1 MTRHALRSL
10 VTVAAL
16 LTLAGCSGP
25 EAPAALGTP
34 PPARPTPVPVSV
46 LVQVA
51 EGAGPLAEAWA
62 EELRTAVSAGHGDL
76 SLASAAEAAAVV
88 VRIDRVETGVEV
100 PSEEELRKAVAAGDG
115 GLSLAPAPDGAAVV
129 EPVDE
134 VPTGED
140 AAAVVPVEM
149 SIMRG
154 ALVVGGTAREFT
166 LRYPGPARPQAEA
179 LARNLRGFAAEGGT
193 DEPADE
199 PAAGENTED
208 AETETEG

>member
-16 LTLAGCSGP
+16 WALTGCSGP

-76 SLASAAEAAAVV
+76 SLAAAPEAAAVV
-88 VRIDRVETGVEV
+88 VRIDKVETGVEV
-100 PSEEELRKAVAAGDG
+100 DS
-115 GLSLAPAPDGAAVV
+115 
-129 EPVDE
+129 
-134 VPTGED
+134 VPEGEGEIS
-140 AAAVVPVEM
+140 V
-149 SIMRG
+149 MRG
-154 ALVVGGTAREFT
+154 AIVVGGSAREFN
-166 LRYPGPARPQAEA
+166 LNYRGQARPQTEA

-193 DEPADE
+193 DEPEDE
-199 PAAGENTED
+199 PAISDDED
-208 AETETEG
+208 AAGAETNSGS

>member
-16 LTLAGCSGP
+16 WALTGCSGP

-76 SLASAAEAAAVV
+76 SLVSAAEGAAVV
-88 VRIDRVETGVEV
+88 VRIDKVETGVEV
-100 PSEEELRKAVAAGDG
+100 DS
-115 GLSLAPAPDGAAVV
+115 
-129 EPVDE
+129 
-134 VPTGED
+134 VPEGEGEIS
-140 AAAVVPVEM
+140 V
-149 SIMRG
+149 MRG
-154 ALVVGGTAREFT
+154 AIVVGGSAREFN
-166 LRYPGPARPQAEA
+166 LNYRGQARPQAEA
-179 LARNLRGFAAEGGT
+179 LARNLRGFAAEGET
-193 DEPADE
+193 DEPEDE
-199 PAAGENTED
+199 PAISDDEDDAG
-208 AETETEG
+208 AETNSGS